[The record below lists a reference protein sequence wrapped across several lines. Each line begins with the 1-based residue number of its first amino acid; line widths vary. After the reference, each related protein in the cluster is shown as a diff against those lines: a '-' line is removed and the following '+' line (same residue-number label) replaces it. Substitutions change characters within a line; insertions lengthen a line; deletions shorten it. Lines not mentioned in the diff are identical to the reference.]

1 LHFKRDDPLFFLSF
15 FQQFPFG
22 TIGEERETGT
32 LASGRFGT
40 FSREG
45 GERWGELGWTWLFG
59 PFCQTVMDGRRWEID
74 KNPSEKEKK
83 LLPKIRRR
91 RGEIKSGVCR
101 NRLETFVDPT
111 VVDVRIY
118 LRAWRNNTTTTT
130 TGREPCVLVRPY
142 WTFPYFHSDGG
153 FGVLIR

>member
-1 LHFKRDDPLFFLSF
+1 MHFKRDDPLFFLSF
-15 FQQFPFG
+15 FPAVSLWNNRRR
-22 TIGEERETGT
+22 EREK
-32 LASGRFGT
+32 LELWHLVDSEHFQER
-40 FSREG
+40 

-74 KNPSEKEKK
+74 KNPSEKKRKKK

-91 RGEIKSGVCR
+91 GGEIKSGVCR

-118 LRAWRNNTTTTT
+118 LRAGRNNTTTT
-130 TGREPCVLVRPY
+130 TGREPCVLVR
-142 WTFPYFHSDGG
+142 F
-153 FGVLIR
+153 LIFIPMADLVS

>member
-1 LHFKRDDPLFFLSF
+1 
-15 FQQFPFG
+15 
-22 TIGEERETGT
+22 
-32 LASGRFGT
+32 
-40 FSREG
+40 
-45 GERWGELGWTWLFG
+45 
-59 PFCQTVMDGRRWEID
+59 MDGRRWEID
-74 KNPSEKEKK
+74 KNPSEKEKKK